1 MSNPFGSM
9 FSETSWTNLRLIC
22 LFYFVLNLKIGL
34 NIWFTCLLY
43 TFSIKTKEQ
52 VVGYESLALETFLPN
67 FAHPVLPQDLVHDGC
82 IGNIFDLPYM
92 RVFLSST
99 QVKLATWL
107 QMYFPIPLIKS
118 HLSCFPF
125 NISWILTLMTLF
137 HSIAPQSGSVWV
149 SNSQIKC

>member
-22 LFYFVLNLKIGL
+22 LFCFVLNLKTGF

-67 FAHPVLPQDLVHDGC
+67 FAHPVLPQDLVHGGC
-82 IGNIFDLPYM
+82 IGNIFD
-92 RVFLSST
+92 FL
-99 QVKLATWL
+99 
-107 QMYFPIPLIKS
+107 YEGFPILYP
-118 HLSCFPF
+118 
-125 NISWILTLMTLF
+125 
-137 HSIAPQSGSVWV
+137 G
-149 SNSQIKC
+149 